1 MSQNN
6 IAYFLT
12 SRVFPID
19 GYDDEHEYNARHEAD
34 EFADRQELIERGI
47 IDIHNAEEGYEQ

>member
-19 GYDDEHEYNARHEAD
+19 VYDADDEQQDD
-34 EFADRQELIERGI
+34 ELPYADRQELIERGI
-47 IDIHNAEEGYEQ
+47 IDIHNAEEEYEQ